1 MRIGSGHRG
10 GARLAWLGTL
20 IFAGVSILI
29 GVAGCTATTPR
40 AVSPS
45 GELEIVRDA
54 ARVEQGG
61 PRLVDAPRVRRA
73 SRPGWV
79 EVEAAIMAGDDESP
93 AAARRRA
100 LRRARQAAVEFVAG
114 VSVRTSVLALDHVS
128 DETTSDLLQVL
139 TATQAHALVVDEQL
153 LDSRL
158 SMSDR
163 GDRYEVR
170 VKLLARV
177 LEHDR
182 SAAGFETEVRLD
194 GSSYRPGDRVQLA
207 VRVSEPARIY
217 VLAVSDAGATVL
229 LPNRHLR
236 DTRIEAEEWLEFPG
250 DELAGRGV
258 AMHAALPEGRSRS
271 QEALIVVALRGRRRL
286 ENLFPAAGDAFRSAS
301 GHEAMALASEF
312 LAPLLSIP
320 ASEWTFDQIVY
331 SISDD

>member
-1 MRIGSGHRG
+1 MISAYLDRL
-10 GARLAWLGTL
+10 GALAITCALML
-20 IFAGVSILI
+20 AGA
-29 GVAGCTATTPR
+29 GGCTS
-40 AVSPS
+40 SPPLAS
-45 GELEIVRDA
+45 SQLEGIDIVRPA
-54 ARVEQGG
+54 APTAERE
-61 PRLVDAPRVRRA
+61 PSLLDAPRVRR
-73 SRPGWV
+73 SKRSGWV
-79 EVEAAIMAGDDESP
+79 EVEAAILAADDESP

-114 VSVRTSVLALDHVS
+114 VSVRSSVVALDHVS
-128 DETTSDLLQVL
+128 DAASSDLLQVL
-139 TATQAHALVVDEQL
+139 TASQAHALVVDEQL

-158 SMSDR
+158 SMSER
-163 GDRYEVR
+163 GDRYQVR

-182 SAAGFETEVRLD
+182 GAAGFETEVRLD

-229 LPNRHLR
+229 LPNRHMP
-236 DTRIEAEEWLEFPG
+236 DTRIAAEEWIEFPG

-258 AMHAALPEGRSRS
+258 AMHAALPEGRTRS

-301 GHEAMALASEF
+301 GAEAMALASEF

-320 ASEWTFDQIVY
+320 ASEWTFDQVVY